1 MIFMLTLLLKINDLR
16 RMNLKELWKI
26 YAIFFKMGA
35 VTFGGGYAM
44 LPILRKEIVERYNWL
59 TEEEIMDFYAISQG
73 LPGIIAINVSVFI
86 GCARKKALGAIA
98 GAFGIVTPCIIIIS
112 IIASVLVGF
121 QDNIYVSYALS
132 SISVCVSALI
142 LDSVVAMW
150 KKGVCDKFGI
160 ALFGIMFLCVV
171 FTDISPI
178 LLVIISAISGILA
191 QSIKKRGA
199 L

>member
-1 MIFMLTLLLKINDLR
+1 M
-16 RMNLKELWKI
+16 KELWKI